1 MKRNKVLFCI
11 LGKSGSGKDTLTKIV
26 SERLNLPLL
35 VSHTTREM
43 RTGETDGVEYHFVPD
58 YIFGNM
64 LVHGDFVETTT
75 YHIESENRT
84 YKYGYSKR
92 VVDNCE
98 KGLCIVNPHGLRKFI
113 EAGYNV
119 VAIEIYRNE
128 RDRMLSYLQRDE
140 NANVQE
146 LFDRYK
152 RDEEDFEDLMSDFIV
167 FNDGTIED
175 GVQQLETIIKEE
187 LFFQFVDGELDKI

>member
-1 MKRNKVLFCI
+1 
-11 LGKSGSGKDTLTKIV
+11 
-26 SERLNLPLL
+26 
-35 VSHTTREM
+35 
-43 RTGETDGVEYHFVPD
+43 
-58 YIFGNM
+58 
-64 LVHGDFVETTT
+64 
-75 YHIESENRT
+75 
-84 YKYGYSKR
+84 
-92 VVDNCE
+92 
-98 KGLCIVNPHGLRKFI
+98 VNPHGLRKFI

-128 RDRMLSYLQRDE
+128 RDRMLSYLQRDK

-152 RDEEDFEDLMSDFIV
+152 RDEEDFEDLMSDYIV

-187 LFFQFVDGELDKI
+187 LFFQFIDGEVDKI

>member
-1 MKRNKVLFCI
+1 MRKNKVLFCI
-11 LGKSGSGKDTLTKIV
+11 LGKSGSGKDTLTKMV
-26 SERLNLPLL
+26 SLKLGLPLL
-35 VSHTTREM
+35 VSHTTREQ
-43 RTGETDGVEYHFVPD
+43 RTGETDGVEYHFVPE
-58 YIFGNM
+58 YIFDNM
-64 LVHGDFVETTT
+64 LIHNDFVETTT

-92 VVDNCE
+92 VIDSCE

-128 RDRMLSYLQRDE
+128 RDRLLSYLQRDE
-140 NANVQE
+140 NANVKE

-152 RDEEDFEDLMSDFIV
+152 RDEEDFEDLMSDFVV
-167 FNDGTIED
+167 FNDGTIEE
-175 GVQQLETIIKEE
+175 GAKQLETIIKEE
-187 LFFQFVDGELDKI
+187 LFFQLVDGEIDKI

>member
-11 LGKSGSGKDTLTKIV
+11 LGKSGSGKDTLTKLV
-26 SERLNLPLL
+26 SKKLDLPLL

-43 RTGETDGVEYHFVPD
+43 RTGEKDGVEYHFVPD
-58 YIFGNM
+58 YIFENM
-64 LVHGDFVETTT
+64 LEHGDFIETTT
-75 YHIESENRT
+75 YYIESENRT

-98 KGLCIVNPHGLRKFI
+98 KGLCIVNPHGLKKFI

-128 RDRMLSYLQRDE
+128 RDRILSYLQRDK

-152 RDEEDFEDLMSDFIV
+152 RDEEDFEDLMSDYIV
-167 FNDGTIED
+167 VNDGTIED

-187 LFFQFVDGELDKI
+187 LFFQLIDGEVDRI